1 MKKNALQK
9 TLALTLTG
17 AMAMSALAGCGSS
30 DTADTSSTTS
40 TDTKTESSATTD
52 KAADSS
58 ASTTTSTDTA
68 AADTPAV
75 AGIEGWTAFAD
86 EVTIKIPVYDR
97 GAEGVPDVS
106 NNYWTQWINTEFG
119 DKYNINVEFVGITR
133 SDVLTDYALLAADQN
148 LPTILMEYDY
158 PKLAQWASDG
168 YLTTYDIDAFA
179 QVAPT
184 YYNRMVELGQIGY
197 TEMNGDCYFALAERP
212 YYDTNYTWVTWYRQD
227 WLEQV
232 GYSEWPATWAEQKE
246 ILLKIKEAGICEYP
260 LGGAMVTGAGVDQN
274 YAYRSFPLDEQNWA
288 TYGDYAIPALGDEAN
303 KKLLQ
308 RVNEQYNLGLIDPE
322 YYVTDNATAE
332 ANFINGKAFQWSGYI
347 SGNMQVLSSFYD
359 TNPDADLNVMVAAN
373 VSDPDGGTVPA
384 FRANNPFG
392 MMIGFSSM
400 ASEDEIKAAWMYME
414 WCTQEEN
421 LFTYQWG
428 IEGEHFNYD
437 ENGLPVSV
445 GDYAGDKKQGY
456 NNSKDYWCVTV
467 EARTAGTIEDVI
479 KASSPQG
486 LPEDFTQDI
495 IDNYYGQKAI
505 AEAGYAVSD
514 CNFAVVIETTSEYQA
529 TLLEKYT
536 EYRDALTMCDPAD
549 FETLYAQYAQE
560 YADAGYQA
568 IVDERLEAYNAGQST
583 KLPK

>member
-30 DTADTSSTTS
+30 DTADTSSTS
-40 TDTKTESSATTD
+40 KTDTKTESSATTD
-52 KAADSS
+52 KADSS
-58 ASTTTSTDTA
+58 ATTTDKTDSA
-68 AADTPAV
+68 ATDTPAV
-75 AGIEGWTAFAD
+75 AGIEGWTAFD
-86 EVTIKIPVYDR
+86 SEVTLRVPVYDR

-158 PKLAQWASDG
+158 PKLAQWAADG

-179 QVAPT
+179 HVAPT
-184 YYNRMVELGQIGY
+184 YYNRMVELGQLGY

-212 YYDTNYTWVTWYRQD
+212 YFDTNYTWVTWYRQD

-260 LGGAMVTGAGVDQN
+260 LGGSMVTGAGVDQN
-274 YAYRSFPLDEQNWA
+274 YAYRSFPLDEANWA
-288 TYGDYAIPALGDEAN
+288 SKGDYAIPALGDDAN

-322 YYVTDNATAE
+322 YYVTDAATAE
-332 ANFINGKAFQWSGYI
+332 ANFINGKSFQWSGYI
-347 SGNMQVLSSFYD
+347 SGNMQVLTSFYD
-359 TNPDADLNVMVAAN
+359 TNPDADLNVMVTKN

-414 WCTQEEN
+414 WCTQEDN
-421 LFTYQWG
+421 LHTYQWG

-437 ENGLPVSV
+437 ANGLPVSV
-445 GDYAGDKKQGY
+445 ADYAGDKKQGY

-479 KASSPQG
+479 KASSPVG

-495 IDNYYGQKAI
+495 IDNYYGQKAV

-549 FETLYAQYAQE
+549 FETLYAQYAKE